1 MLQDYF
7 KEKNILCDIV
17 EEATPFFTSYKI
29 ILKDIK
35 DLKKFNNA
43 MLKELTYYLH
53 DASLQLIIDDDIK
66 IITKNKSNGYNNDC
80 LNEVN
85 TTNQLTIDAGITAD
99 NKKIIIDMKSNPHWL
114 IGGSTGSGKSV
125 FMNNIIIYILKNYH
139 YKISTCF
146 IDLKKVEFYQ
156 YNNLKTNIF
165 NVANE
170 YDQAIAILKNLIT
183 IMNDRYALLQ
193 NKGYK
198 NIQDYNNNENVKI
211 KFIFC
216 FIDELAELML
226 YNKKEVS
233 LLLCRLLQLGR
244 AAGIHLIVATQRPS
258 TDVISGLLK
267 NNFTTKISFKVSNM
281 FDSKTILNQ
290 AGAEKLAGNGDGLI
304 LKNGDFKTSRFQAY
318 NIDPA
323 ITKSIVKQLEKQ
335 KEVQEVNILTSIK
348 NLFKTAKN
356 YQK

>member
-1 MLQDYF
+1 MLQNYF

-29 ILKDIK
+29 VLKDIK
-35 DLKKFNNA
+35 DLKKFNNT

-53 DASLQLIIDDDIK
+53 DASLQLIIGDDIK

-80 LNEVN
+80 LNEAN
-85 TTNQLTIDAGITAD
+85 TTESLTIDAGITAD
-99 NKKIIIDMKSNPHWL
+99 NKKVIINMENNPHWL
-114 IGGSTGSGKSV
+114 VSGSTGSGKSV
-125 FMNNIIIYILKNYH
+125 FMNNIITYILKNYH

-156 YNNLKTNIF
+156 YNDLQTNLF
-165 NVANE
+165 NVADT
-170 YDQAIAILKNLIT
+170 YDQAVYILNKLIL
-183 IMNDRYALLQ
+183 IMNDRYLDLQ
-193 NKGYK
+193 KKRYK
-198 NIQDYNNNENVKI
+198 NIQDYNKKESEKM

-216 FIDELAELML
+216 FIDELAELIL
-226 YNKKEVS
+226 YNKKEVQT
-233 LLLCRLLQLGR
+233 LLCRLLQLGR
-244 AAGIHLIVATQRPS
+244 AAGIYLIVATQRPS
-258 TDVISGLLK
+258 TDVVSGLLK

-318 NIDPA
+318 NIYPA
-323 ITKSIVKQLEKQ
+323 ITKNIIDQLKAPK
-335 KEVQEVNILTSIK
+335 KEVESFKDLINKLKSYM
-348 NLFKTAKN
+348 NL
-356 YQK
+356 